1 MTDPRRANVKF
12 LALLTLACIAAAF
25 PTKPAAQNAAT
36 KQQSPNGKIVFQ
48 STQGGDG
55 FVNDIYVMDAD
66 GKRQT
71 RLTDG
76 PSDDTA
82 PLWSPTGDQIAFLSD
97 RGGNGFEI
105 YLMNPDGSNQRPLR
119 GAADGGPIIGAH
131 IEWSPDGKRLKYET
145 SGFELGD
152 IYVVEAVAPGGGDSV
167 VPPQVI
173 NSSRPSGMND
183 TQASWSPDG
192 TRFVFRSVGC
202 DGCGIS
208 ELYTMN
214 ADGTNRVQV
223 TNVTGF
229 ESAPRWSPD
238 GTRIAYDADRNG
250 ARGIYVKN
258 ADGTGAEVKA
268 SGGVATSG
276 GAAWSSNGTRLAFVS
291 DAGAVYA
298 AGPDG
303 SGLMLLTDVPAVS
316 STLLWSPDCAKLAF
330 HSSNGNAV
338 DLYVV
343 NSDGSRRKADNY
355 TKSRRDD
362 DFASSWQR
370 MPTQ

>member
-1 MTDPRRANVKF
+1 VRF
-12 LALLTLACIAAAF
+12 LAPLILACFAVALPLKHTAQSA
-25 PTKPAAQNAAT
+25 PAKQ
-36 KQQSPNGKIVFQ
+36 QQSPNGKIVFQ

-71 RLTDG
+71 RLTDS
-76 PSDDTA
+76 PSDDTS

-97 RGGNGFEI
+97 RGGNGYEI

-119 GAADGGPIIGAH
+119 VAADGGPVYGANV
-131 IEWSPDGKRLKYET
+131 EWSPDGTKLKYET
-145 SGFELGD
+145 SAFELGD
-152 IYVVEAVAPGGGDSV
+152 IYVIEAVAPGGGDSV

-173 NSSRPSGMND
+173 NSSRPAGQSD
-183 TQASWSPDG
+183 TDASWSPDG

-223 TNVTGF
+223 TDLAGF

-238 GTRIAYDADRNG
+238 GTLIAYNALRGG

-258 ADGTGAEVKA
+258 ADGTGAEVRV
-268 SGGVATSG
+268 SGGMDTAG
-276 GAAWSSNGTRLAFVS
+276 GAVWSPNGSRLAFVEGDGKVCMVS
-291 DAGAVYA
+291 PG
-298 AGPDG
+298 G
-303 SGLMLLTDVPAVS
+303 SGMTLLTDIPANS
-316 STLLWSPDCAKLAF
+316 GGTIFWSPDGAQVGF
-330 HSSNGNAV
+330 HSSNGTAV

-343 NSDGSRRKADNY
+343 DADGSRKARNY
-355 TKSRRDD
+355 TKTKRDD
-362 DFASSWQR
+362 DFGYGWQR

>member
-25 PTKPAAQNAAT
+25 PTKHAAQNAAA
-36 KQQSPNGKIVFQ
+36 KQRSPNGKIVFQ

-66 GKRQT
+66 GKHQT
-71 RLTDG
+71 RLTDS
-76 PSDDTA
+76 PSDDVS

-97 RGGNGFEI
+97 RGGNGYEI

-119 GAADGGPIIGAH
+119 TAPNGGPISGAH
-131 IEWSPDGKRLKYET
+131 VEWSPDGRRLKYET

-167 VPPQVI
+167 VPPQLI
-173 NSSRPSGMND
+173 NSARPVGMND
-183 TQASWSPDG
+183 TDASWSPDG

-202 DGCGIS
+202 DGCDIS

-214 ADGTNRVQV
+214 ADGTNRVQI
-223 TNVTGF
+223 TNVAGF

-238 GTRIAYDADRNG
+238 GTRIAYDAVRGG

-258 ADGTGAEVKA
+258 ADGAGAEVK
-268 SGGVATSG
+268 VSG
-276 GAAWSSNGTRLAFVS
+276 GADTLGGASWSPNGSRLAFVES
-291 DAGAVYA
+291 SGKVCAVSPNGAK
-298 AGPDG
+298 
-303 SGLMLLTDVPAVS
+303 MTLLTD
-316 STLLWSPDCAKLAF
+316 TLANSGGSVFWSPDGAMVGF
-330 HSSNGNAV
+330 HSTNGAAV
-338 DLYVV
+338 DLFVV
-343 NSDGSRRKADNY
+343 NVEGKSRKADNY
-355 TKSRRDD
+355 TKTKRDD
-362 DFASSWQR
+362 DFAYGWQR
-370 MPTQ
+370 MP